1 MFEQFF
7 TLPRTVAHH
16 WAGPLLEERLR
27 YLQHLAG
34 QGLAR
39 WSLATAA
46 RYLLRV
52 AVALRLADRPGE
64 VIDLAEIDQ
73 QANLWANRLPQRQQ
87 RRRSRAYYHFRQHAH
102 GWLHFLGRLQ
112 LPVLPS
118 NPYAGLIEAFADFQC
133 HSQGLAAQTIER
145 RCRQV
150 QDFLGRLGISP
161 QAFHEITL
169 SQVDAILADKVRH
182 GRYARISVCDLAS
195 TLRAFFRYAEQQGW
209 CRAGLAAGIQGP
221 RLFPQ
226 ETLPAGP
233 SWEEVRRLLALTAGD
248 RPTDI
253 RDRPLLLL
261 FAVYG
266 FRAGEVVR
274 LRLEDFDWERELLHI
289 TRSKTGQPQ
298 TYPLTRTLGN
308 AVLRYVREVRPRC
321 TCRAVFLTR
330 YRPYRPLSRTVLWSI
345 VSCRLRSLGVSLRHC
360 GPHALRFACA
370 THLLEQGL
378 SLKEIGDHLG
388 HQQPKTTQRYT
399 KVDITG
405 LRQVGDFDLGDL
417 L

>member
-16 WAGPLLEERLR
+16 WASPLLEERLK
-27 YLQHLAG
+27 YLRHLAG

-52 AVALRLADRPGE
+52 AVALRLAERPGE

-73 QANLWANRLPQRQQ
+73 QANLWANRLPHRQQ

-112 LPVLPS
+112 LPVPPP
-118 NPYAGLIEAFADFQC
+118 NPCAGLIEAFADFQR
-133 HSQGLAAQTIER
+133 HSQGLASQTIER

-150 QDFLGRLGISP
+150 QDFLGRLRLTP
-161 QAFHEITL
+161 QDLPALTIT
-169 SQVDAILADKVRH
+169 QIDEALADKVLH
-182 GRYARISVCDLAS
+182 SSYARVSVCDLAS

-221 RLFPQ
+221 RLFSQ

-233 SWEEVRRLLALTAGD
+233 SWDDVQRLLAMTAGD

-266 FRAGEVVR
+266 LRAGEVVR
-274 LRLEDFDWERELLHI
+274 LRLEDFDWERELLHV

-298 TYPLTRTLGN
+298 TYPLARTLGN
-308 AVLRYVREVRPRC
+308 AVLRYLREVRPRC

-330 YRPYRPLSRTVLWSI
+330 YRPYRTLSRTVLWSI
-345 VSCRLRSLGVSLRHC
+345 VSCRLRSLGVSLRHS
-360 GPHALRFACA
+360 GPHALRYACA

-388 HQQPKTTQRYT
+388 HRQPETTHRYT
-399 KVDITG
+399 KVDVTG